1 MLTLI
6 FVAPPSL
13 EILKERLQKR
23 GQDKISV
30 IAERLATAKEEMA
43 KSDNFDY
50 VIINDN
56 FDTAVSELYRIINSS

>member
-1 MLTLI
+1 MI

-23 GQDKISV
+23 GQDRVSV
-30 IAERLATAKEEMA
+30 ITQRLASAKEEMA
-43 KSDNFDY
+43 KSANFDY

-56 FDTAVSELYRIINSS
+56 FESAVNELYRIVNSS